1 MNILG
6 DLRRESPRIGNCQ
19 CLKVL
24 TIFIPKQGLLSN
36 FHSLC
41 FILIYLQTISV
52 ALNIFIGIIFIVFF
66 FFLVWNLSLKW
77 PKETAK
83 WRVKM
88 WSLQSKS
95 ANISACNADQ
105 SLAQRD
111 GYITRILGFW
121 ALVAGRLSNIYTS
134 FVKS

>member
-41 FILIYLQTISV
+41 FILIHLQTISV

-66 FFLVWNLSLKW
+66 FFS
-77 PKETAK
+77 
-83 WRVKM
+83 VKFVFKVTKRN
-88 WSLQSKS
+88 SKMKGEDV
-95 ANISACNADQ
+95 IVTKYKC
-105 SLAQRD
+105 
-111 GYITRILGFW
+111 
-121 ALVAGRLSNIYTS
+121 
-134 FVKS
+134 